1 MTKDDDITLQV
12 GFEPDLNSLKKAA
25 EAGAKAYAA
34 SFSNAVK
41 NTRILSPD
49 KYVEKGN
56 KPLPLYGISSIQAAL
71 SGGNRFNGIDKSGL
85 LQFGGSVTSAIKQ
98 YVSISTE
105 VLKTLQETGKI
116 FKGSELL
123 ARNQAGLL
131 KTLQET
137 GKIFKGSELFDRRL
151 KASRAGLGKLI
162 EEKGRLPDDEM
173 PPFSNEMPKCVLAHT
188 NEQPILA
195 HYSDDLCTS
204 LHIAHKYPEQSVRE
218 QSTREEVPVVQSV
231 RAQSTREGVLVGQ
244 SYTGNVNWTR
254 GRYPD
259 DFVYRQGLPAPENMP
274 LLEHPAVFSAR
285 RELSDFI
292 NALKNTQPARENMDV
307 LRAKDIENL
316 DVVRKHFFKTK
327 SWDSHLWM
335 QAYNNDK
342 EDGFMASPF
351 YQLRAAQFIKDK
363 NYRDKFG
370 QLLQSYGGP
379 EGFFSQPAAVTWKY
393 HPLFAHGYGG
403 LVRHTDAVMQGVFQ
417 DAVKAGFSPEDT
429 DKLLFA
435 AGLHDALKYQQGRPN
450 KTHAGDM
457 AFVLEQLGYNDEAS
471 WVRTH
476 MGKVSKGYGAGEPE
490 PENKYQ
496 KLLADTD
503 FLVSRQYAQF
513 ATDLK
518 TLTPDMDKLREMAV
532 EKGEGRWIDPNGPH
546 NAANW
551 ERIAKDEDEIEKSS
565 KRWLENVRSIA
576 GVIGAIYTLYKA
588 IKAVKK
594 FDSAAVAGT
603 AEAAEGLPNRRYYA
617 GFDVTE
623 AMRNKS
629 AARAAGIDE
638 NAVNTDVATFS
649 EKRGQMTLLG
659 QGFDL
664 LPLSILGQW
673 QNMMQSGNANDAWWN
688 TLESVA
694 KRYEDASPKER
705 EQLQQLLDKTLG
717 KAATELLAFARNN
730 NMSLSDL
737 RALRS
742 NPNWSSYG
750 EVEGLNFELQKLN
763 ESIRASYQELYND
776 WNKLFGIPFREY
788 WDNLL
793 QKTVPLADGVVEYT
807 EKLHTRQDVLNKLN
821 ESGGNT
827 ILSLL
832 PVEDTMHSKVFS
844 DYGTSARRDT
854 DVSAIEA
861 IAGKY
866 GAHAS
871 SAERKATWNDP
882 SLRQPL
888 ADRLLASGMLRT
900 LKSKGYSND
909 KLTAFFEGTL
919 LDENITED
927 DFYARILAQD
937 IHNLIKK
944 RGKKGTFGAEF
955 NAMLD
960 AFFNQKLPLAKM
972 SLSLPAEKREEVYD
986 RMAKGE
992 LAINIYTEMSSN
1004 GTLDVKRVTTVGGE
1018 DILTKINSI
1027 PANK

>member
-49 KYVEKGN
+49 KYVETGN
-56 KPLPLYGISSIQAAL
+56 RSLPLYGISSVQAAF

-85 LQFGGSVTSAIKQ
+85 LQFGGYVTSAIKQ
-98 YVSISTE
+98 YASIGTE
-105 VLKTLQETGKI
+105 VMRQLQETGKI
-116 FKGSELL
+116 FRGSEFSRYATKPVNFLL
-123 ARNQAGLL
+123 S
-131 KTLQET
+131 
-137 GKIFKGSELFDRRL
+137 GK
-151 KASRAGLGKLI
+151 
-162 EEKGRLPDDEM
+162 PY
-173 PPFSNEMPKCVLAHT
+173 N
-188 NEQPILA
+188 
-195 HYSDDLCTS
+195 
-204 LHIAHKYPEQSVRE
+204 
-218 QSTREEVPVVQSV
+218 
-231 RAQSTREGVLVGQ
+231 GQ
-244 SYTGNVNWTR
+244 YGYVNWTR
-254 GRYPD
+254 GNYPS
-259 DFVYRQGLPAPENMP
+259 DFAYRPGLPAPENNAL
-274 LLEHPAVFSAR
+274 LLEHPAVLSAR
-285 RELSDFI
+285 QEMSAFVNSI
-292 NALKNTQPARENMDV
+292 NSTQPVRKAMEE
-307 LRAKDIENL
+307 LRAKDISSL
-316 DVVRKHFFKTK
+316 DVMRKHFLSTKT
-327 SWDSHLWM
+327 WN
-335 QAYNNDK
+335 AGYYYGAGV
-342 EDGFMASPF
+342 EDDEGSTLAPKF
-351 YQLRAAQFIKDK
+351 YKLRAAQFIKDES
-363 NYRDKFG
+363 YRKKFG
-370 QLLQSYGGP
+370 QLLEGYGGP

-435 AGLHDALKYQQGRPN
+435 AGLHDALRYQQGRPN

-471 WVRTH
+471 WIRTH

-617 GFDVTE
+617 GFGVTE

-638 NAVNTDVATFS
+638 NAVNTDIATFS
-649 EKRGQMTLLG
+649 ANRGQMTLLG

-694 KRYEDASPKER
+694 KRYEGASPKER

-750 EVEGLNFELQKLN
+750 EVEGLNFELQKLT

-776 WNKLFGIPFREY
+776 WNKLFGIPFREF

-793 QKTVPLADGVVEYT
+793 QKVVPPADRVVENMQQ
-807 EKLHTRQDVLNKLN
+807 LHTRQDVLNKLN

-844 DYGTSARRDT
+844 DYGTSARHDT
-854 DVSAIEA
+854 DVAYIEA
-861 IAGKY
+861 LAGKY
-866 GAHAS
+866 GAPLSRAD
-871 SAERKATWNDP
+871 RKAAMNDAVF
-882 SLRQPL
+882 RQAL
-888 ADRLLASGMLRT
+888 ADKRLASGMLRT

-919 LDENITED
+919 LDENAIED
-927 DFYARILAQD
+927 DFYARVLAQD
-937 IHNLIKK
+937 IDKLIKK
-944 RGKKGTFGAEF
+944 RGKKDTFEAEF

-960 AFFNQKLPLAKM
+960 AFFNQKLPLTKM

>member
-1 MTKDDDITLQV
+1 MAKDDDITLQV

-49 KYVEKGN
+49 KYVETGN
-56 KPLPLYGISSIQAAL
+56 KSLPLYGISSVQAAF

-85 LQFGGSVTSAIKQ
+85 LQFGGYVTSAIKQ
-98 YVSISTE
+98 YVSIGTE
-105 VLKTLQETGKI
+105 VMRQLQETGKI
-116 FKGSELL
+116 FRGSEFSKYAAKPVNFLL
-123 ARNQAGLL
+123 S
-131 KTLQET
+131 
-137 GKIFKGSELFDRRL
+137 GK
-151 KASRAGLGKLI
+151 
-162 EEKGRLPDDEM
+162 PY
-173 PPFSNEMPKCVLAHT
+173 N
-188 NEQPILA
+188 
-195 HYSDDLCTS
+195 
-204 LHIAHKYPEQSVRE
+204 
-218 QSTREEVPVVQSV
+218 
-231 RAQSTREGVLVGQ
+231 GQ
-244 SYTGNVNWTR
+244 YGYVNWAR
-254 GRYPD
+254 GNYPS
-259 DFVYRQGLPAPENMP
+259 DFVYRPGLPAPENNSL
-274 LLEHPAVFSAR
+274 LLEHPAVLSAR
-285 RELSDFI
+285 QEMSDFVNSI
-292 NALKNTQPARENMDV
+292 NSTQPVRKAMEE
-307 LRAKDIENL
+307 LRARDISSL
-316 DVVRKHFFKTK
+316 DVMRKHFLSTKT
-327 SWDSHLWM
+327 WN
-335 QAYNNDK
+335 AGYYYGAGV
-342 EDGFMASPF
+342 EDDEGGTIAPKF
-351 YQLRAAQFIKDK
+351 YKLHAAQFIKDES
-363 NYRDKFG
+363 YRKKFG
-370 QLLQSYGGP
+370 QLLEGYGGP

-576 GVIGAIYTLYKA
+576 GVIGVIYTLYKA

-594 FDSAAVAGT
+594 FDSTAVAET
-603 AEAAEGLPNRRYYA
+603 AEAAKGLPNRRYYA

-638 NAVNTDVATFS
+638 NAVNTDIATFS
-649 EKRGQMTLLG
+649 ANRGQMTLLG

-694 KRYEDASPKER
+694 KRYDGASQKER

-742 NPNWSSYG
+742 NPNWSAYE
-750 EVEGLNFELQKLN
+750 EVEGLNFELQKLT

-776 WNKLFGIPFREY
+776 WIKLFGIPFREF

-793 QKTVPLADGVVEYT
+793 QKLVPPADKVVENMQQ
-807 EKLHTRQDVLNKLN
+807 LHTRQDVLNKLN

-844 DYGTSARRDT
+844 DYGTSARRDA
-854 DVSAIEA
+854 DVAYIEA
-861 IAGKY
+861 LAGKY
-866 GAHAS
+866 GAPLSRTDRQA
-871 SAERKATWNDP
+871 AMNDP
-882 SLRQPL
+882 VFRQAL
-888 ADRLLASGMLRT
+888 ADKRLASGMLRT
-900 LKSKGYSND
+900 LKSKGYNNG

-919 LDENITED
+919 LDENAIED

-937 IHNLIKK
+937 IDRLIKK
-944 RGKKGTFGAEF
+944 RGKKDTFGAEL
-955 NAMLD
+955 NALLN
-960 AFFNQKLPLAKM
+960 AYFNQKLPLTKM
-972 SLSLPAEKREEVYD
+972 SLSLPAEEREKVYD

>member
-1 MTKDDDITLQV
+1 MAKEDDITLQV

-49 KYVEKGN
+49 KYTEVGSR
-56 KPLPLYGISSIQAAL
+56 PVPLYGISSIQAAF

-85 LQFGGSVTSAIKQ
+85 LQFGGYITGAIKQ
-98 YVSISTE
+98 YVSLGTE
-105 VLKTLQETGKI
+105 VMRQLQETGKI
-116 FKGSELL
+116 FRGSEFSKYASKPVNFLL
-123 ARNQAGLL
+123 S
-131 KTLQET
+131 
-137 GKIFKGSELFDRRL
+137 GK
-151 KASRAGLGKLI
+151 
-162 EEKGRLPDDEM
+162 P
-173 PPFSNEMPKCVLAHT
+173 
-188 NEQPILA
+188 
-195 HYSDDLCTS
+195 YS
-204 LHIAHKYPEQSVRE
+204 
-218 QSTREEVPVVQSV
+218 
-231 RAQSTREGVLVGQ
+231 GQ
-244 SYTGNVNWTR
+244 YGYVNWTR
-254 GRYPD
+254 GSYPT
-259 DFVYRQGLPAPENMP
+259 DFVYRPGLPAPGNSP
-274 LLEHPAVFSAR
+274 LMLEHPAVLSAR
-285 RELSDFI
+285 QEMSEFVNSLNS
-292 NALKNTQPARENMDV
+292 AQPSRKYMEE
-307 LRAKDIENL
+307 LRAKDISNL
-316 DVVRKHFFKTK
+316 DVMRKHFLNTKTWNARDYYGAGTIDEEGR
-327 SWDSHLWM
+327 SV
-335 QAYNNDK
+335 A
-342 EDGFMASPF
+342 PRF
-351 YQLRAAQFIKDK
+351 YQLRAAQFIKNED
-363 NYRDKFG
+363 YRNKFG
-370 QLLQSYGGP
+370 QLLEGYGGP
-379 EGFFSQPAAVTWKY
+379 EGFFTQPAAVTWKY

-435 AGLHDALKYQQGRPN
+435 AGLHDTLKYQQGRPN

-565 KRWLENVRSIA
+565 KRWLENVRSVA
-576 GVIGAIYTLYKA
+576 GVIGVIYTLYKA

-594 FDSAAVAGT
+594 FDSTAVAET
-603 AEAAEGLPNRRYYA
+603 AEAAKGLPNRRYYA

-638 NAVNTDVATFS
+638 NAVNTDIATFS
-649 EKRGQMTLLG
+649 ANRGQMTLLG

-694 KRYEDASPKER
+694 KRYDGASQKER

-742 NPNWSSYG
+742 NPNWSAYE

-776 WNKLFGIPFREY
+776 WDKLFAIPFREF

-793 QKTVPLADGVVEYT
+793 QKVVPPVDNVVEGMQQ
-807 EKLHTRQDVLNKLN
+807 LHTRQDVLNKLN

-844 DYGTSARRDT
+844 DYGTSARRDA
-854 DVSAIEA
+854 DVAYIEA
-861 IAGKY
+861 LAGKY
-866 GAHAS
+866 GAPLSRADRQ
-871 SAERKATWNDP
+871 AAMNDP
-882 SLRQPL
+882 AFRQAL
-888 ADRLLASGMLRT
+888 ADKRLASGMLRT
-900 LKSKGYSND
+900 LKSKGYGND

-919 LDENITED
+919 LDESAIED

-937 IHNLIKK
+937 IDKLIKK
-944 RGKKGTFGAEF
+944 RGKKDTFGAEL
-955 NAMLD
+955 NALLD
-960 AFFNQKLPLAKM
+960 VYFNQKLPLTKM
-972 SLSLPAEKREEVYD
+972 SLSLPEEKREEVYD

-1004 GTLDVKRVTTVGGE
+1004 GTLNVKRVTTVGGE

>member
-49 KYVEKGN
+49 KYVETGN
-56 KPLPLYGISSIQAAL
+56 KPLPLYGISSIQAAF

-85 LQFGGSVTSAIKQ
+85 LQFGGYVTSAIKR
-98 YVSISTE
+98 YVSIGTE
-105 VLKTLQETGKI
+105 VMRQLQETGKI
-116 FKGSELL
+116 FRGSEFSKYATKPVNFLL
-123 ARNQAGLL
+123 S
-131 KTLQET
+131 
-137 GKIFKGSELFDRRL
+137 GKSY
-151 KASRAGLGKLI
+151 
-162 EEKGRLPDDEM
+162 
-173 PPFSNEMPKCVLAHT
+173 N
-188 NEQPILA
+188 
-195 HYSDDLCTS
+195 
-204 LHIAHKYPEQSVRE
+204 
-218 QSTREEVPVVQSV
+218 
-231 RAQSTREGVLVGQ
+231 GQ
-244 SYTGNVNWTR
+244 YGYVNWTR
-254 GRYPD
+254 GNYPS
-259 DFVYRQGLPAPENMP
+259 DFAYRPGLPAPENNTL
-274 LLEHPAVFSAR
+274 LLEHPAVLSAR
-285 RELSDFI
+285 QEMSDFI
-292 NALKNTQPARENMDV
+292 NSINSTRPVRKAMEE
-307 LRAKDIENL
+307 LRAKDISSL
-316 DVVRKHFFKTK
+316 DVMRKHFLSTKT
-327 SWDSHLWM
+327 WN
-335 QAYNNDK
+335 AGYYYGAGV
-342 EDGFMASPF
+342 EDDEGGTIAPKF
-351 YQLRAAQFIKDK
+351 YKLHAAQFIKDES
-363 NYRDKFG
+363 YRKKFG
-370 QLLQSYGGP
+370 QLLEGYGGP

-565 KRWLENVRSIA
+565 KRWLENMRSIA
-576 GVIGAIYTLYKA
+576 GVIGTIYTLYKA

-617 GFDVTE
+617 GFDVIE

-629 AARAAGIDE
+629 AARAAGIGE
-638 NAVNTDVATFS
+638 NAVNTDIATFS
-649 EKRGQMTLLG
+649 ANRGQMTLLG

-694 KRYEDASPKER
+694 KRYEGASQKER

-730 NMSLSDL
+730 NMSLEDL

-750 EVEGLNFELQKLN
+750 EVEGLNFELQKLR

-776 WNKLFGIPFREY
+776 WNKLFGIPFREF

-793 QKTVPLADGVVEYT
+793 QKIVPPTDKVVENLEKVYT
-807 EKLHTRQDVLNKLN
+807 RKDVLNKLN

-832 PVEDTMHSKVFS
+832 PVEDTMQSMVFS
-844 DYGTSARRDT
+844 DYGTSARLDT
-854 DVSAIEA
+854 DVAYIEA
-861 IAGKY
+861 LAGKY
-866 GAHAS
+866 GAPLSRAD
-871 SAERKATWNDP
+871 RKAAMND
-882 SLRQPL
+882 SVFRQAL
-888 ADRLLASGMLRT
+888 ADKRLASGMLGT

-919 LDENITED
+919 LDENAIED

-937 IHNLIKK
+937 IDKLIKK
-944 RGKKGTFGAEF
+944 RGKKGTFEAEF

-972 SLSLPAEKREEVYD
+972 SLSLPAEEREKVYD

>member
-1 MTKDDDITLQV
+1 MAKEDDITLQV

-49 KYVEKGN
+49 KYTEVGSRSV
-56 KPLPLYGISSIQAAL
+56 PLYGISSIQAAF

-85 LQFGGSVTSAIKQ
+85 LQFGGYITSAIKQ
-98 YVSISTE
+98 YVSLGTE
-105 VLKTLQETGKI
+105 VMRQLQETGKI
-116 FKGSELL
+116 FRGSEFSRYASKPVNFLL
-123 ARNQAGLL
+123 S
-131 KTLQET
+131 
-137 GKIFKGSELFDRRL
+137 GK
-151 KASRAGLGKLI
+151 
-162 EEKGRLPDDEM
+162 PY
-173 PPFSNEMPKCVLAHT
+173 N
-188 NEQPILA
+188 
-195 HYSDDLCTS
+195 
-204 LHIAHKYPEQSVRE
+204 
-218 QSTREEVPVVQSV
+218 
-231 RAQSTREGVLVGQ
+231 GQ
-244 SYTGNVNWTR
+244 YGYVNWTR
-254 GRYPD
+254 GNYPT
-259 DFVYRQGLPAPENMP
+259 DFVYRPGLPAPGNSP
-274 LLEHPAVFSAR
+274 LMLEHPAVLSAR
-285 RELSDFI
+285 QEMSEFVNSLNS
-292 NALKNTQPARENMDV
+292 TQPSRKYMEE
-307 LRAKDIENL
+307 LRARDISNL
-316 DVVRKHFFKTK
+316 DVMRKHFLNTKTWNARDYYGAGTIDEEGMSVAPK
-327 SWDSHLWM
+327 
-335 QAYNNDK
+335 
-342 EDGFMASPF
+342 F
-351 YQLRAAQFIKDK
+351 YQLRAAQFIKNED
-363 NYRDKFG
+363 YRNKFG
-370 QLLQSYGGP
+370 QLLEGYGGP
-379 EGFFSQPAAVTWKY
+379 EGFFTQPAAVTWKY

-435 AGLHDALKYQQGRPN
+435 AGLHDTLKYQQGRPN

-551 ERIAKDEDEIEKSS
+551 ERIVKDEDEIEKNS
-565 KRWLENVRSIA
+565 KSWLENMRSIA
-576 GVIGAIYTLYKA
+576 GVLGVIYTIYKA

-594 FDSAAVAGT
+594 FDSTAVAET
-603 AEAAEGLPNRRYYA
+603 AEAAKGLPNRRYYA

-638 NAVNTDVATFS
+638 NAVNTDIATFS
-649 EKRGQMTLLG
+649 ANRGQMTLLG

-688 TLESVA
+688 TLESVS
-694 KRYEDASPKER
+694 KRYADASAKER

-742 NPNWSSYG
+742 NPNWSAYE

-776 WNKLFGIPFREY
+776 WDKLFAIPFRES
-788 WDNLL
+788 WDKLL
-793 QKTVPLADGVVEYT
+793 QKIIPHADNTVEGMQHLY
-807 EKLHTRQDVLNKLN
+807 TRQDVFNKLS
-821 ESGGNT
+821 ETGGNRV
-827 ILSLL
+827 LSLL
-832 PVEDTMHSKVFS
+832 PATDTMYSEVYS
-844 DYGTSARRDT
+844 DFGTRARRDS
-854 DVSAIEA
+854 DVSSIEA
-861 IAGKY
+861 LAGKY
-866 GAHAS
+866 GARSS
-871 SAERKATWNDP
+871 SADRKAAANDP
-882 SLRQPL
+882 AFRQAL
-888 ADRLLASGMLRT
+888 ADRRLAEGMLST
-900 LKSKGYSND
+900 LKSKGYSNAR
-909 KLTAFFEGTL
+909 LSAFFEGTL
-919 LDENITED
+919 LDENAIED
-927 DFYARILAQD
+927 DLYARLLAQD
-937 IHNLIKK
+937 IDELIKK
-944 RGKKGTFGAEF
+944 RGKKSTFAAEF

-960 AFFNQKLPLAKM
+960 AFFNQKLPLTKM
-972 SLSLPAEKREEVYD
+972 ALSLPEEKREEVYD

-1004 GTLDVKRVTTVGGE
+1004 GTLNVKRVTTVGGE

>member
-49 KYVEKGN
+49 KYVETGN
-56 KPLPLYGISSIQAAL
+56 RSLPLYGISSVQAAF

-85 LQFGGSVTSAIKQ
+85 LQFGGYVTSAIKQ
-98 YVSISTE
+98 YVSIGTE
-105 VLKTLQETGKI
+105 VMRQLQETGKI
-116 FKGSELL
+116 FRGSEFSKYATKPVNFLL
-123 ARNQAGLL
+123 S
-131 KTLQET
+131 
-137 GKIFKGSELFDRRL
+137 GKSY
-151 KASRAGLGKLI
+151 
-162 EEKGRLPDDEM
+162 
-173 PPFSNEMPKCVLAHT
+173 N
-188 NEQPILA
+188 
-195 HYSDDLCTS
+195 
-204 LHIAHKYPEQSVRE
+204 
-218 QSTREEVPVVQSV
+218 
-231 RAQSTREGVLVGQ
+231 GQ
-244 SYTGNVNWTR
+244 YGYVNWTR
-254 GRYPD
+254 GNYPS
-259 DFVYRQGLPAPENMP
+259 DFAYRPGLPAPENNTL
-274 LLEHPAVFSAR
+274 LLEHPAVLSAR
-285 RELSDFI
+285 QEMSDFVNSI
-292 NALKNTQPARENMDV
+292 NSTQAVRKTMEE
-307 LRAKDIENL
+307 LRAKDISSL
-316 DVVRKHFFKTK
+316 DVMRKHFLSTKT
-327 SWDSHLWM
+327 WN
-335 QAYNNDK
+335 AGYYYGAGV
-342 EDGFMASPF
+342 EDDEGGTIAPKF
-351 YQLRAAQFIKDK
+351 YKLRAAQFIKDES
-363 NYRDKFG
+363 YRKKFG
-370 QLLQSYGGP
+370 QLLEGYGGP

-565 KRWLENVRSIA
+565 KHWLENVRSIA
-576 GVIGAIYTLYKA
+576 GVISVIYTLYKA

-623 AMRNKS
+623 ALRNKS

-638 NAVNTDVATFS
+638 NAVNTDIATFS
-649 EKRGQMTLLG
+649 ANRGQMTLLG
-659 QGFDL
+659 KGFDL

-694 KRYEDASPKER
+694 KRYEDASQKER

-730 NMSLSDL
+730 NVSLSDL

-742 NPNWSSYG
+742 NPNWSSYD
-750 EVEGLNFELQKLN
+750 EVEGLNFELQKLR

-776 WNKLFGIPFREY
+776 WNKLFGIPFREF

-793 QKTVPLADGVVEYT
+793 QKTVSFADDVAEELEKVYT
-807 EKLHTRQDVLNKLN
+807 RKDVLNKLN

-832 PVEDTMHSKVFS
+832 PVEDTMQSKVFS

-854 DVSAIEA
+854 DVAYIEA
-861 IAGKY
+861 LAGKY
-866 GAHAS
+866 GAHSS
-871 SAERKATWNDP
+871 SAERKAAWNDP
-882 SLRQPL
+882 VFRQAL
-888 ADRLLASGMLRT
+888 ADRLLASGMLET

-919 LDENITED
+919 LDENAIED

-944 RGKKGTFGAEF
+944 RGKKGTFEAEF

-972 SLSLPAEKREEVYD
+972 SLSLPAEEREKVYD

-1004 GTLDVKRVTTVGGE
+1004 GTLNVKRVTTVGGE

>member
-1 MTKDDDITLQV
+1 MAKDDDITLQV

-49 KYVEKGN
+49 KYTEVGSRSV
-56 KPLPLYGISSIQAAL
+56 PLYGISSIQAAF

-85 LQFGGSVTSAIKQ
+85 LQFGGYITSAIKQ
-98 YVSISTE
+98 YVSLGTE
-105 VLKTLQETGKI
+105 VMRQLQETGKI
-116 FKGSELL
+116 FRGSEFSKYASKPVNFLL
-123 ARNQAGLL
+123 S
-131 KTLQET
+131 
-137 GKIFKGSELFDRRL
+137 GK
-151 KASRAGLGKLI
+151 
-162 EEKGRLPDDEM
+162 P
-173 PPFSNEMPKCVLAHT
+173 
-188 NEQPILA
+188 
-195 HYSDDLCTS
+195 YS
-204 LHIAHKYPEQSVRE
+204 
-218 QSTREEVPVVQSV
+218 
-231 RAQSTREGVLVGQ
+231 GQ
-244 SYTGNVNWTR
+244 YGYVNWTR
-254 GRYPD
+254 GSYPT
-259 DFVYRQGLPAPENMP
+259 DFVYRPGLPAPGNSP
-274 LLEHPAVFSAR
+274 LMLEHPAVLSAR
-285 RELSDFI
+285 QEMSEFVNSLNS
-292 NALKNTQPARENMDV
+292 AQPSRKYMEE
-307 LRAKDIENL
+307 LRAKDISNL
-316 DVVRKHFFKTK
+316 DVMRKHFLNTKTWNARDYYGAGTIDEEGR
-327 SWDSHLWM
+327 SV
-335 QAYNNDK
+335 A
-342 EDGFMASPF
+342 PRF
-351 YQLRAAQFIKDK
+351 YQLRAAQFIKNED
-363 NYRDKFG
+363 YRNKFG
-370 QLLQSYGGP
+370 QLLEGYGGP
-379 EGFFSQPAAVTWKY
+379 EGFFTQPAAVTWKY

-435 AGLHDALKYQQGRPN
+435 AGLHDTLKYQQGRPN

-565 KRWLENVRSIA
+565 KRWLENVRSVA
-576 GVIGAIYTLYKA
+576 GVIGVIYTLYKA

-594 FDSAAVAGT
+594 FDSTAVAET
-603 AEAAEGLPNRRYYA
+603 AEAAKGLPNRRYYA

-638 NAVNTDVATFS
+638 NAVNTDIATFS
-649 EKRGQMTLLG
+649 ANRGQMTLLG

-694 KRYEDASPKER
+694 KRYDGASQKER

-742 NPNWSSYG
+742 NPNWSAYE

-763 ESIRASYQELYND
+763 ESIRASYQALYND
-776 WNKLFGIPFREY
+776 WDKLFAIPFREFC
-788 WDNLL
+788 DNLL
-793 QKTVPLADGVVEYT
+793 QKVVPPADNFVEGMQQLY
-807 EKLHTRQDVLNKLN
+807 TRQDVFNKLS
-821 ESGGNT
+821 ETGGNRV
-827 ILSLL
+827 LSLL
-832 PVEDTMHSKVFS
+832 PAEDTMYS
-844 DYGTSARRDT
+844 DVYSDFGTRARRDS
-854 DVSAIEA
+854 DVSSIEA
-861 IAGKY
+861 LAGKY
-866 GAHAS
+866 GARSS
-871 SAERKATWNDP
+871 SADRKAAANDP
-882 SLRQPL
+882 AFRQAL
-888 ADRLLASGMLRT
+888 ADRRLAEGMLST
-900 LKSKGYSND
+900 LKSKGYSNAR
-909 KLTAFFEGTL
+909 LSAFFEGTL
-919 LDENITED
+919 LDENAIED
-927 DFYARILAQD
+927 DLYARLLAQD
-937 IHNLIKK
+937 INELIKK
-944 RGKKGTFGAEF
+944 RGKKSTFAAEF

-960 AFFNQKLPLAKM
+960 AFFNQKLPLTKM
-972 SLSLPAEKREEVYD
+972 ALSLPEEKREEVYD

>member
-49 KYVEKGN
+49 KYVETGN
-56 KPLPLYGISSIQAAL
+56 KSLPLYGISSVQAAF

-85 LQFGGSVTSAIKQ
+85 LQFGGYVTSAIKQ
-98 YVSISTE
+98 YVSIGTE
-105 VLKTLQETGKI
+105 VMRQLQETGKI
-116 FKGSELL
+116 FRGSEFSKYAAKPVNFLL
-123 ARNQAGLL
+123 S
-131 KTLQET
+131 
-137 GKIFKGSELFDRRL
+137 GK
-151 KASRAGLGKLI
+151 
-162 EEKGRLPDDEM
+162 PY
-173 PPFSNEMPKCVLAHT
+173 N
-188 NEQPILA
+188 
-195 HYSDDLCTS
+195 
-204 LHIAHKYPEQSVRE
+204 
-218 QSTREEVPVVQSV
+218 
-231 RAQSTREGVLVGQ
+231 GQ
-244 SYTGNVNWTR
+244 YGYVNWAR
-254 GRYPD
+254 GNYPS
-259 DFVYRQGLPAPENMP
+259 DFVYRPGLPAPENNSL
-274 LLEHPAVFSAR
+274 LLEHPAVLSAR
-285 RELSDFI
+285 QEMSDFVNSI
-292 NALKNTQPARENMDV
+292 NSTQPTRKYMEE
-307 LRAKDIENL
+307 LRAKDISSL
-316 DVVRKHFFKTK
+316 DVMRKHFLSTKT
-327 SWDSHLWM
+327 WN
-335 QAYNNDK
+335 AGYYYGAGV
-342 EDGFMASPF
+342 EDDEGGTIAPKF
-351 YQLRAAQFIKDK
+351 YKLRAAQFIKDES
-363 NYRDKFG
+363 YRKKFG
-370 QLLQSYGGP
+370 QLLEGYGGP

-565 KRWLENVRSIA
+565 KRWLENVRSVA
-576 GVIGAIYTLYKA
+576 GVIGVIYTLYKA

-594 FDSAAVAGT
+594 FDSTAVAET
-603 AEAAEGLPNRRYYA
+603 AEAAKGLPNRRYYA

-638 NAVNTDVATFS
+638 NAVNTDIATFS
-649 EKRGQMTLLG
+649 ANRGQMTLLG

-694 KRYEDASPKER
+694 KRYDGASQKER

-742 NPNWSSYG
+742 NPNWSSYE
-750 EVEGLNFELQKLN
+750 EVEGLNFELQKLT

-776 WNKLFGIPFREY
+776 WNKLFGIPFREF

-793 QKTVPLADGVVEYT
+793 QKLVTPADELVENMQQ
-807 EKLHTRQDVLNKLN
+807 LHTRQDVLNKLN

-844 DYGTSARRDT
+844 DYGTSARRDA
-854 DVSAIEA
+854 DVAYIEA
-861 IAGKY
+861 LAGKY
-866 GAHAS
+866 GAPLS
-871 SAERKATWNDP
+871 RVDRKAAMND
-882 SLRQPL
+882 SVFRQAL
-888 ADRLLASGMLRT
+888 ADKRLASGMLRT
-900 LKSKGYSND
+900 LKSKGYNNG

-919 LDENITED
+919 LDENAIED

-937 IHNLIKK
+937 IDRLIKK
-944 RGKKGTFGAEF
+944 RGKKDTFGAEL
-955 NAMLD
+955 NALLN
-960 AFFNQKLPLAKM
+960 AYFNQKLPLTKM
-972 SLSLPAEKREEVYD
+972 SLSLPAEEREEVYD